1 MKRVD
6 FFDNLS
12 FFIKEED
19 EDYGEIPARVFR
31 NEDGDIT
38 EIQIQNPEYGEFMVI
53 EKSGN
58 VYCINIDEEEQ
69 KALTKK

>member
-1 MKRVD
+1 MKRAD

-12 FFIKEED
+12 IFIKEED
-19 EDYGEIPARVFR
+19 EEFGEIPARVFR

-38 EIQIQNPEYGEFMVI
+38 EIQIQNPQYGEFMVI

-58 VYCINIDEEEQ
+58 ISCLNIDEEEQ
-69 KALTKK
+69 KSLLKK